1 MSVPALRIHFHPA
14 SYNARRTL
22 AVAFHVGAPVEVVI
36 CDLMAGAQG
45 TPKFRALNPNGLVPV
60 LEDGDFVL
68 WESMAI
74 TQYLAEKYPS
84 SVWPA
89 DARVR
94 ADITRWQAW
103 DLAHFGR
110 AADVLLFENRLRGMF
125 GLGAPNEV
133 AVAQAEAAFSKH
145 AKTLDTQL
153 ASRDYV
159 VGDTLTLADFSLAGA
174 FGSATY
180 AGAPVAGFANVA
192 RWFQQMQQLP
202 AWERVSKT

>member
-1 MSVPALRIHFHPA
+1 MPSPALRIHFHPA

-36 CDLMAGAQG
+36 CDLMSGAQG
-45 TPKFRALNPNGLVPV
+45 SPEFRALNPNGLVPV

-84 SVWPA
+84 SMWPA
-89 DARVR
+89 DARIR

-133 AVAQAEAAFSKH
+133 AVAQAEAAFTRH
-145 AKTLDTQL
+145 AQVLDNQL
-153 ASRDYV
+153 SSRTYV
-159 VGDTLTLADFSLAGA
+159 LGDTLSLADFALAGT

-180 AGAPVAGFANVA
+180 AGAPVAGFAHVA
-192 RWFQQMQQLP
+192 RWYDLVRALP
-202 AWERVSKT
+202 AWERAARA

>member
-1 MSVPALRIHFHPA
+1 MSNTDLRMHFHPA
-14 SYNARRTL
+14 SYNSRRAL
-22 AVAFHVGAPVEVVI
+22 AVAFHVDAPVEVVI
-36 CDLMAGAQG
+36 CDLMSGAQG
-45 TPKFRALNPNGLVPV
+45 SPAFRALNPNGLVPV

-74 TQYLAEKYPS
+74 TQYLADKYPS
-84 SVWPA
+84 SVWPN

-94 ADITRWQAW
+94 ADITRWQGW

-133 AVAQAEAAFSKH
+133 AVAQAEAAFTKH
-145 AKTLDTQL
+145 AQVLDTHL
-153 ASRDYV
+153 TSRTHV
-159 VGDTLTLADFSLAGA
+159 LGDTLTLADFALAGT

-180 AGAPVAGFANVA
+180 AGAPVTGFANVA
-192 RWFQQMQQLP
+192 RWYDLIRALP
-202 AWERVSKT
+202 AWERVSKV

>member
-1 MSVPALRIHFHPA
+1 MPSPALRIHFHPA

-36 CDLMAGAQG
+36 CDLMSGAQG
-45 TPKFRALNPNGLVPV
+45 SPEFRALNPNGLVPV

-84 SVWPA
+84 SMWPA
-89 DARVR
+89 DARIR

-110 AADVLLFENRLRGMF
+110 AADVLLIVAEHYSR
-125 GLGAPNEV
+125 GAPTETIATPKNGTTRKMSWTSQQRV
-133 AVAQAEAAFSKH
+133 GRQQFQAGH
-145 AKTLDTQL
+145 A
-153 ASRDYV
+153 
-159 VGDTLTLADFSLAGA
+159 G
-174 FGSATY
+174 
-180 AGAPVAGFANVA
+180 
-192 RWFQQMQQLP
+192 
-202 AWERVSKT
+202 